1 MRRDLLGKCSTI
13 MWLTF
18 WILYSFL
25 ILTSGVYGSVFV
37 AHSHWEYVMWIP
49 PFDEIRSFQFW
60 LDIIVNVALYAP
72 FAFLFLQYRDSNAR
86 SALVTAML
94 VGLLLSCTVE
104 LYQVYSHNRRPS
116 PLDIVCNLSGTIIG
130 TFLWEAWRRRARH
143 TAQPKAPA
151 IPIP

>member
-1 MRRDLLGKCSTI
+1 

-25 ILTSGVYGSVFV
+25 ILASGVYGSVFV
-37 AHSHWEYVMWIP
+37 AHSHWEYVIWIP
-49 PFDEIRSFQFW
+49 PFDEIRSLQFW

-72 FAFLFLQYRDSNAR
+72 FAFLFLQHRNSNKR
-86 SALVTAML
+86 SVLATAVL
-94 VGLLLSCTVE
+94 LGLLLSCTVE

-116 PLDIVCNLSGTIIG
+116 PSDIVCNLSGTIIG
-130 TFLWEAWRRRARH
+130 VLLWQVWRKYAG
-143 TAQPKAPA
+143 QPVQSKAPA

>member
-1 MRRDLLGKCSTI
+1 

-25 ILTSGVYGSVFV
+25 ILASGVYGSDFV
-37 AHSHWEYVMWIP
+37 GHSHWDYVIWIP
-49 PFDEIRSFQFW
+49 PLDEIRSFQFW

-72 FAFLFLQYRDSNAR
+72 FAFLFLRYRNSNNR
-86 SALVTAML
+86 SALVTAVL
-94 VGLLLSCTVE
+94 LGLLLSCTVE

-130 TFLWEAWRRRARH
+130 VLLWQVRRKCAG
-143 TAQPKAPA
+143 QPTQSNAPV

>member
-1 MRRDLLGKCSTI
+1 
-13 MWLTF
+13 MWLMF

-25 ILTSGVYGSVFV
+25 ILASGVYGSDFV
-37 AHSHWEYVMWIP
+37 GHSHWDYVIWIP
-49 PFDEIRSFQFW
+49 PFDEIRSLQFW
-60 LDIIVNVALYAP
+60 LDIMVNVALYAP
-72 FAFLFLQYRDSNAR
+72 LAFLFLQYRNSNER
-86 SALVTAML
+86 STLFTAVF

-130 TFLWEAWRRRARH
+130 TFLWEIWRTCVRH
-143 TAQPKAPA
+143 RTQPKAPA

>member
-1 MRRDLLGKCSTI
+1 

-25 ILTSGVYGSVFV
+25 ILASGVYGSVFV
-37 AHSHWEYVMWIP
+37 AHSHWEYVIWIP
-49 PFDEIRSFQFW
+49 PFDEIRSIQFW
-60 LDIIVNVALYAP
+60 LDIIVNVALYVP
-72 FAFLFLQYRDSNAR
+72 FAFLFLRYRNSNNR
-86 SALVTAML
+86 SALITAIL
-94 VGLLLSCTVE
+94 LGLLLSCTVE

-130 TFLWEAWRRRARH
+130 VRLWQVRRKYAG
-143 TAQPKAPA
+143 QPVQSKTPA

>member
-1 MRRDLLGKCSTI
+1 

-25 ILTSGVYGSVFV
+25 ILASGVYGSDFV
-37 AHSHWEYVMWIP
+37 GHSHWEYVIWIP
-49 PFDEIRSFQFW
+49 PLDEIRSPQFW

-72 FAFLFLQYRDSNAR
+72 LAVLFLQYRNSNNR
-86 SALVTAML
+86 SALITAVI

-130 TFLWEAWRRRARH
+130 ALLWQVWRTYAGPRTQA
-143 TAQPKAPA
+143 KAPA

>member
-1 MRRDLLGKCSTI
+1 

-25 ILTSGVYGSVFV
+25 ILASGVYGSDFV
-37 AHSHWEYVMWIP
+37 GHSHWDYVIWIP
-49 PFDEIRSFQFW
+49 PLDEIRSLQFW

-72 FAFLFLQYRDSNAR
+72 FAFLFLQYQNSNKR
-86 SALVTAML
+86 LALLTAVL

-130 TFLWEAWRRRARH
+130 VLLWQVWQKRTPH
-143 TAQPKAPA
+143 MTQPKAPA

>member
-1 MRRDLLGKCSTI
+1 

-25 ILTSGVYGSVFV
+25 ILASGVYGSDFV
-37 AHSHWEYVMWIP
+37 GHSHWDYVIWIP
-49 PFDEIRSFQFW
+49 PLEEIRSFQFW
-60 LDIIVNVALYAP
+60 LDIIVNVALYVP
-72 FAFLFLQYRDSNAR
+72 FAFLYLQQRNSNDR
-86 SALVTAML
+86 SALVTAVL
-94 VGLLLSCTVE
+94 AGLLLSCGVE

-130 TFLWEAWRRRARH
+130 VQLWQVWRKRAAH
-143 TAQPKAPA
+143 TTQPKAPA